1 MFLFGGCSVVVPVFF
16 PVFLSGGLFHAFI
29 GAENEHTESC
39 KNSGVFFR
47 FFFRRLFRWLFRWFY
62 P

>member
-39 KNSGVFFR
+39 KNSGVFFS
-47 FFFRRLFRWLFRWFY
+47 FFFT
-62 P
+62 

>member
-1 MFLFGGCSVVVPVFF
+1 MFLFGGCSVVVPVFI

-39 KNSGVFFR
+39 NFSGVFFS
-47 FFFRRLFRWLFRWFY
+47 FFF